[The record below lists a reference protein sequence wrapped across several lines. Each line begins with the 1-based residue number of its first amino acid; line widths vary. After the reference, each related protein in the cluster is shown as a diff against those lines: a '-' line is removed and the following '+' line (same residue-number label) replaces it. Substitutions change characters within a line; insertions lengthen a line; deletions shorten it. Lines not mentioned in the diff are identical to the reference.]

1 MCKIMN
7 AEIKKKEAKKKMG
20 SLMIIAYEEEVTC
33 CWVSRNFF
41 FISNSIMLVVNK
53 CFSIYN
59 VYVRLLTQV
68 RRLGYSASCRCC
80 HDCSPT
86 NRSSCRNRRIHNTGR
101 RLPAGN
107 KREKRDS
114 LQSQIPVD
122 IRDCPT
128 GRELFYKSMSPRAP
142 RGKVGK
148 EKMMDIIIDFAA

>member
-68 RRLGYSASCRCC
+68 RRLGYSA
-80 HDCSPT
+80 
-86 NRSSCRNRRIHNTGR
+86 
-101 RLPAGN
+101 LW
-107 KREKRDS
+107 
-114 LQSQIPVD
+114 L
-122 IRDCPT
+122 
-128 GRELFYKSMSPRAP
+128 PRA
-142 RGKVGK
+142 RCSICALFQTFLRQGMV
-148 EKMMDIIIDFAA
+148 